1 MKKSVSILLMAIMG
15 ASLILSGCGGASKA
29 AASTEA
35 VSESGASQGETTQA
49 KAQAAQA
56 ETTAQAQAAQDG
68 AAQEADGSG
77 AANSKE
83 LNTAAEGSGQGTSQP
98 ACQAAIRVGSLKGP
112 TSMGLVSLM
121 DKASKGE
128 TSNVYEFTMA
138 GKADELVGKIAN
150 GDLDIALV
158 PANVASVLY
167 TKTQGNVTVLDIN
180 TLGVLYVVASDD
192 SITSMA
198 DLKGRT
204 ISMTGKGTTP
214 EYVMNYLLK
223 ENGLSSSDVDLQFK
237 SEATEVASILKE
249 DSSAI
254 GVLPQPFATAACIQ
268 NQDLKTV
275 LDLTEQW
282 NLLNK
287 DTGSMLV
294 TGVTLV
300 RSDFLRENQGPVADF
315 VKDHQASAL
324 FAADHVEETAQLIA
338 DQGIVEKAPIAQKAL
353 PYCNIVCMT
362 GQEMKDALSGYLSVL
377 NEQDPKSIGGVL
389 PGDDFYYMP

>member
-1 MKKSVSILLMAIMG
+1 MKKHVSLLLMALMSV
-15 ASLILSGCGGASKA
+15 SLVLGGCGKGGSGTPG
-29 AASTEA
+29 TESQA
-35 VSESGASQGETTQA
+35 KIQTEVQTEPETGDQTIVQSGDKTAPDQASESPSGESSSPA
-49 KAQAAQA
+49 P
-56 ETTAQAQAAQDG
+56 E
-68 AAQEADGSG
+68 SG
-77 AANSKE
+77 VGGE
-83 LNTAAEGSGQGTSQP
+83 LNTGSGENKLT
-98 ACQAAIRVGSLKGP
+98 CQAAIRVGSLKGP

-167 TKTQGNVTVLDIN
+167 AKTQGNITVLDIN

-198 DLKGRT
+198 GLKGR
-204 ISMTGKGTTP
+204 IIYMTGKGTTP

-223 ENGLSSSDVDLQFK
+223 ENGLSASDVDLQFK
-237 SEATEVASILKE
+237 SEATEVASLLKQ

-268 NQDLKTV
+268 NPDLKTV

-282 NLLNK
+282 NILNK
-287 DTGSMLV
+287 DSGSMLV

-300 RSDFLRENQGPVADF
+300 RGDFLRENRSPVADF
-315 VKDHQASAL
+315 IKDHEASTL
-324 FAADHVEETAQLIA
+324 FAKEHTEDAAQLIA
-338 DQGIVEKAPIAQKAL
+338 KQGIVEKAPIAQKAL
-353 PYCNIVCMT
+353 PYCNIVCLT
-362 GQEMKDALSGYLSVL
+362 GQEMKNALSGYLSTL
-377 NEQDPKSIGGVL
+377 NEQDPKSIGGQM

>member
-1 MKKSVSILLMAIMG
+1 MKRSISILLTAFLG
-15 ASLILSGCGGASKA
+15 ASLMLGGCG
-29 AASTEA
+29 
-35 VSESGASQGETTQA
+35 
-49 KAQAAQA
+49 
-56 ETTAQAQAAQDG
+56 
-68 AAQEADGSG
+68 
-77 AANSKE
+77 
-83 LNTAAEGSGQGTSQP
+83 GSGQGSAAKDTAASATQAETPAPDSQETGSSGSEDTGSSEDSGSDSP
-98 ACQAAIRVGSLKGP
+98 AGSAKELTADGSRDEPKLTCQAGIRVGSLKGP

-121 DKASKGE
+121 DKAAKGE
-128 TSNVYEFTMA
+128 TSNVYEFTMT

-167 TKTQGNVTVLDIN
+167 AKTQGNVTVLDIN

-204 ISMTGKGTTP
+204 IYMTGKGTTP

-223 ENGLSSSDVDLQFK
+223 ENGLGSGDVDLQFK
-237 SEATEVASILKE
+237 SEATEVASILKQ

-268 NQDLKTV
+268 NEDLKTV

-282 NLLNK
+282 DMLNK
-287 DTGSMLV
+287 DSGSMLV

-300 RSDFLRENQGPVADF
+300 RSDFLRENRSPIEDF
-315 VKDHQASAL
+315 LKDHAESAL
-324 FAADHVEETAQLIA
+324 FTSGHPEEAAALIA
-338 DQGIVEKAPIAQKAL
+338 AQGIVEKAPIAQKAL
-353 PYCNIVCMT
+353 PYCNIVCIT
-362 GQEMKDALSGYLSVL
+362 GQEMKDALSGYLSIL
-377 NEQDPKSIGGVL
+377 MEQDAKSIGGQM

>member
-1 MKKSVSILLMAIMG
+1 MKKSILLLITAVMG
-15 ASLILSGCGGASKA
+15 ASLALGGCSGASGSSPSA
-29 AASTEA
+29 TAGQAQTEAPASTEISSQSA
-35 VSESGASQGETTQA
+35 EESA
-49 KAQAAQA
+49 
-56 ETTAQAQAAQDG
+56 
-68 AAQEADGSG
+68 
-77 AANSKE
+77 
-83 LNTAAEGSGQGTSQP
+83 AAEEGSTAESASGQEDPELT
-98 ACQAAIRVGSLKGP
+98 CQAGVRVGSLKGP

-128 TSNVYEFTMA
+128 TANVYEFTMA

-167 TKTQGNVTVLDIN
+167 NKTQGNVTVLDIN

-198 DLKGRT
+198 DLKGRS
-204 ISMTGKGTTP
+204 IYMTGKGTTP

-223 ENGLSSSDVDLQFK
+223 GNGLSTSDVDLQFK
-237 SEATEVASILKE
+237 SEATEVASLLKE

-268 NQDLKTV
+268 NPDLKTV

-300 RSDFLRENQGPVADF
+300 RSDFLRENQAPVAEF
-315 VKDHQASAL
+315 LEEHAQSAL
-324 FAADHVEETAQLIA
+324 FATEHAEEAAELIA
-338 DQGIVEKAPIAQKAL
+338 AQGIVEKAPIAQKAL
-353 PYCNIVCMT
+353 PYCNIVCLT
-362 GQEMKDALSGYLSVL
+362 GQEMKDALSGYLSTL
-377 NEQDPKSIGGVL
+377 MEQDPKSIGGQL

>member
-1 MKKSVSILLMAIMG
+1 MKRSISILLTAFLG
-15 ASLILSGCGGASKA
+15 ASLMLGGCGGSGQGSAAKDT
-29 AASTEA
+29 AASAT
-35 VSESGASQGETTQA
+35 
-49 KAQAAQA
+49 QA
-56 ETTAQAQAAQDG
+56 ETPAPDS
-68 AAQEADGSG
+68 QETGSSGSEDTGSSEDSGSDSPAGSAKELTADGSG
-77 AANSKE
+77 DEPK
-83 LNTAAEGSGQGTSQP
+83 LT
-98 ACQAAIRVGSLKGP
+98 CQAGIRVGSLKGP

-121 DKASKGE
+121 DKAAKGE
-128 TSNVYEFTMA
+128 TSNVYEFTMT

-167 TKTQGNVTVLDIN
+167 NKTQGNVTVLDIN

-192 SITSMA
+192 SIKSMA

-204 ISMTGKGTTP
+204 IYMTGKGTTP

-223 ENGLSSSDVDLQFK
+223 ENGLGSGDVDLQFK
-237 SEATEVASILKE
+237 SEATEVASILKQ

-268 NQDLKTV
+268 NEDLKTV

-282 NLLNK
+282 DMLNQ
-287 DTGSMLV
+287 DSGSMLV

-300 RSDFLRENQGPVADF
+300 RSDFLRENRSPIEDF
-315 VKDHQASAL
+315 LKDHAESAL
-324 FAADHVEETAQLIA
+324 FTSGHPEEAAALIA
-338 DQGIVEKAPIAQKAL
+338 AQGIVEKAPIAQKAL
-353 PYCNIVCMT
+353 PYCNIVCIT
-362 GQEMKDALSGYLSVL
+362 GQEMKDALSGYLSIL
-377 NEQDPKSIGGVL
+377 LEQDAKSIGGQM

>member
-1 MKKSVSILLMAIMG
+1 MKRSISILLTAFLG
-15 ASLILSGCGGASKA
+15 ASLMLGGCG
-29 AASTEA
+29 
-35 VSESGASQGETTQA
+35 
-49 KAQAAQA
+49 
-56 ETTAQAQAAQDG
+56 
-68 AAQEADGSG
+68 
-77 AANSKE
+77 
-83 LNTAAEGSGQGTSQP
+83 GSGQGSAAKDTAASATQAETPAPDSQETGSSGSEDTGSSEESGSDSP
-98 ACQAAIRVGSLKGP
+98 AGSAKELTADESGDEPKLTCQAGIRVGSLKGP

-121 DKASKGE
+121 DKAAKGE
-128 TSNVYEFTMA
+128 TSNVYEFTMT

-167 TKTQGNVTVLDIN
+167 AKTQGNVTVLDIN

-204 ISMTGKGTTP
+204 IYMTGKGTTP

-223 ENGLSSSDVDLQFK
+223 ENGLGSGDVDLQFK
-237 SEATEVASILKE
+237 SEATEVASILKQ

-268 NQDLKTV
+268 NEDLKTV

-282 NLLNK
+282 DMLNK
-287 DTGSMLV
+287 DSGSMLV

-300 RSDFLRENQGPVADF
+300 RSDFLRENRSPIEDF
-315 VKDHQASAL
+315 LKDHAESAL
-324 FAADHVEETAQLIA
+324 FTSGHPEEAAALIA
-338 DQGIVEKAPIAQKAL
+338 AQGIVEKAPIAQKAL
-353 PYCNIVCMT
+353 PYCNIVCIT
-362 GQEMKDALSGYLSVL
+362 GQEMKDALSGYLSIL
-377 NEQDPKSIGGVL
+377 MEQDAKSIGGQM

>member
-1 MKKSVSILLMAIMG
+1 MKRSISILLTAFLG
-15 ASLILSGCGGASKA
+15 ASLMLGGCGGSGQGSAAKDT
-29 AASTEA
+29 AASAT
-35 VSESGASQGETTQA
+35 
-49 KAQAAQA
+49 QA
-56 ETTAQAQAAQDG
+56 ETPAPDS
-68 AAQEADGSG
+68 QETGSSGSEDTGSSEDSGSDSPAGSAKELTADGSG
-77 AANSKE
+77 DEPK
-83 LNTAAEGSGQGTSQP
+83 LT
-98 ACQAAIRVGSLKGP
+98 CQAGIRVGSLKGP

-121 DKASKGE
+121 DKAAKGE
-128 TSNVYEFTMA
+128 TSNVYEFTMT

-167 TKTQGNVTVLDIN
+167 AKTQGNVTVLDIN

-204 ISMTGKGTTP
+204 IYMTGKGTTP

-223 ENGLSSSDVDLQFK
+223 ENGLGSGDVDLQFK
-237 SEATEVASILKE
+237 SEATEVASILKQ

-268 NQDLKTV
+268 NEDLKTV

-282 NLLNK
+282 DMLNQ
-287 DTGSMLV
+287 DSGSMLV

-300 RSDFLRENQGPVADF
+300 RSDFLRENRSPIEDF
-315 VKDHQASAL
+315 LKDHAESAL
-324 FAADHVEETAQLIA
+324 FTSGHPEEAAALIA
-338 DQGIVEKAPIAQKAL
+338 AQGIVEKAPIAQKAL
-353 PYCNIVCMT
+353 PYCNIVCIT
-362 GQEMKDALSGYLSVL
+362 GQEMKDALSGYLSIL
-377 NEQDPKSIGGVL
+377 LEQDAKSIGGQM

>member
-1 MKKSVSILLMAIMG
+1 MKRSISILLTAFLG
-15 ASLILSGCGGASKA
+15 ASLMLGGCGGSGQGSAAKDT
-29 AASTEA
+29 AASAT
-35 VSESGASQGETTQA
+35 
-49 KAQAAQA
+49 QA
-56 ETTAQAQAAQDG
+56 ETPAPDSPETGSSGSEDTGSSEESGSDSPAGSAK
-68 AAQEADGSG
+68 ELTADGSG
-77 AANSKE
+77 DEPK
-83 LNTAAEGSGQGTSQP
+83 LT
-98 ACQAAIRVGSLKGP
+98 CQAGIRVGSLKGP

-121 DKASKGE
+121 DKAAKGE
-128 TSNVYEFTMA
+128 TSNVYEFTMT

-167 TKTQGNVTVLDIN
+167 AKTQGNVTVLDIN

-204 ISMTGKGTTP
+204 IYMTGKGTTP

-223 ENGLSSSDVDLQFK
+223 ENGLGSGDVDLQFK
-237 SEATEVASILKE
+237 SEATEVASILKQ

-268 NQDLKTV
+268 NEDLKTV

-282 NLLNK
+282 DMLNK
-287 DTGSMLV
+287 DSGSMLV

-300 RSDFLRENQGPVADF
+300 RSDFLRENRSPIEDF
-315 VKDHQASAL
+315 LKDHAESAL
-324 FAADHVEETAQLIA
+324 FTSGHPEEAAALIA
-338 DQGIVEKAPIAQKAL
+338 AQGIVEKAPIAQKAL
-353 PYCNIVCMT
+353 PYCNIVCIT
-362 GQEMKDALSGYLSVL
+362 GQEMKDALSGYLSIL
-377 NEQDPKSIGGVL
+377 MEQDAKSIGGQM

>member
-1 MKKSVSILLMAIMG
+1 MKKSILLLIAAVMG
-15 ASLILSGCGGASKA
+15 ASLALGGCSGASGSSPSA
-29 AASTEA
+29 TAGQAQTEAPASTEISSQSA
-35 VSESGASQGETTQA
+35 EESA
-49 KAQAAQA
+49 
-56 ETTAQAQAAQDG
+56 
-68 AAQEADGSG
+68 
-77 AANSKE
+77 
-83 LNTAAEGSGQGTSQP
+83 AAEEGSTAESASGQEDPELT
-98 ACQAAIRVGSLKGP
+98 CQAGVRVGSLKGP

-128 TSNVYEFTMA
+128 TANVYEFTMA

-167 TKTQGNVTVLDIN
+167 NKTQGNVTVLDIN

-198 DLKGRT
+198 DLKGRS
-204 ISMTGKGTTP
+204 IYMTGKGTTP

-223 ENGLSSSDVDLQFK
+223 GNGLSTSDVDLQFK
-237 SEATEVASILKE
+237 SEATEVASLLKE

-268 NQDLKTV
+268 NPDLKTV

-300 RSDFLRENQGPVADF
+300 RSDFLRENQAPVAEF
-315 VKDHQASAL
+315 LEEHAQSAL
-324 FAADHVEETAQLIA
+324 FATEHVEEAAELIA
-338 DQGIVEKAPIAQKAL
+338 AQGIVEKAPIAQKAL
-353 PYCNIVCMT
+353 PYCNIVCLT
-362 GQEMKDALSGYLSVL
+362 GQEMKDALSGYLSTL
-377 NEQDPKSIGGVL
+377 MEQDPKSIGGQL